1 MTFNISISKV
11 TVNSKNVIDYSL
23 NCSRSHRSSNV
34 DIDITI
40 TGTNDAPVV
49 SGPVTDTTNDQA
61 APLTVDLLA
70 NASDVDAGGTLGD
83 DLDVAS
89 VSITGLVDGST
100 AWAETIDYTVDPET
114 GELVIDPTQFNSLDE
129 TQTLVLTVNY
139 NVVDE
144 AGAVTPATAT
154 VTVNGTNDAP
164 YVVGTTGLEDSVTE
178 IEDGEKVTFT
188 AEVDVRP
195 EFELPDYK
203 AITVEVDAA
212 EANDA
217 DIDEHI
223 DNLRT
228 RFASLKDVDR
238 ACADG
243 DVLLVDIAGSTDSG
257 DDVDD
262 LSGNA
267 MSYEMGTDG
276 MLPGFDDAVRGASA
290 GETRTFPFT
299 PSNGDWAGVPL
310 TVTATVTAVREREL
324 PALDEEFVTMAS
336 EFDTVDELRED
347 ARTRVGRLKRMEQ
360 GQQAREKVNE
370 ALMASVDIPVPEGV
384 IAAEVDVHFEDG
396 HEASDEQRA
405 EIEQQS
411 REALKRQFILDRIAE
426 VEEVSVGESELSN
439 WLMQQ
444 APRYGMAPDA
454 LAQALVESGQV
465 SMALSDIRRSKAL
478 ALVLENATVTDS
490 NGDAVDLQALES
502 ELNEAMQAAQMAQ
515 LQAQMAAAESGQ

>member
-1 MTFNISISKV
+1 VKTDLESLSPTRVKLTVELLFDELQPSFDKAYASIAKQVSVPGFRKGKV
-11 TVNSKNVIDYSL
+11 PARVIEQRFGRGAVL
-23 NCSRSHRSSNV
+23 EEA
-34 DIDITI
+34 I
-40 TGTNDAPVV
+40 NDAVPKAYEDALREKEIVPV
-49 SGPVTDTTNDQA
+49 GRPE
-61 APLTVDLLA
+61 VD
-70 NASDVDAGGTLGD
+70 
-83 DLDVAS
+83 
-89 VSITGLVDGST
+89 
-100 AWAETIDYTVDPET
+100 
-114 GELVIDPTQFNSLDE
+114 
-129 TQTLVLTVNY
+129 
-139 NVVDE
+139 
-144 AGAVTPATAT
+144 
-154 VTVNGTNDAP
+154 
-164 YVVGTTGLEDSVTE
+164 VTE

-384 IAAEVDVHFEDG
+384 IAAEVDAHFEDG
-396 HEASDEQRA
+396 DEASDEQRA

-411 REALKRQFILDRIAE
+411 REALKSQFILDRIAE

>member
-1 MTFNISISKV
+1 MKTDLESLSPTRVKLTVELLFDELQPSFDKAYASIAKQVSVPGFRKGKV
-11 TVNSKNVIDYSL
+11 PARVIEQRFGRGAVL
-23 NCSRSHRSSNV
+23 EEA
-34 DIDITI
+34 I
-40 TGTNDAPVV
+40 NDAVPKAYEDALREKEIVPV
-49 SGPVTDTTNDQA
+49 GRPE
-61 APLTVDLLA
+61 VD
-70 NASDVDAGGTLGD
+70 
-83 DLDVAS
+83 
-89 VSITGLVDGST
+89 
-100 AWAETIDYTVDPET
+100 
-114 GELVIDPTQFNSLDE
+114 
-129 TQTLVLTVNY
+129 
-139 NVVDE
+139 
-144 AGAVTPATAT
+144 
-154 VTVNGTNDAP
+154 
-164 YVVGTTGLEDSVTE
+164 VTE

-276 MLPGFDDAVRGASA
+276 MLPGFDDAVRGARA

-384 IAAEVDVHFEDG
+384 IAAEVDAHFEDG
-396 HEASDEQRA
+396 DEASDEQRA

-411 REALKRQFILDRIAE
+411 REALKSQFILDRIAE

>member
-1 MTFNISISKV
+1 MKTDLESLSPTRVKLTVELPFDELQPSFDKAYASIAKQVSVPGFRKGKV
-11 TVNSKNVIDYSL
+11 PARVIEQRFGRGAVL
-23 NCSRSHRSSNV
+23 EEA
-34 DIDITI
+34 I
-40 TGTNDAPVV
+40 NDAVPKAYEDALREKEIVPV
-49 SGPVTDTTNDQA
+49 GRPE
-61 APLTVDLLA
+61 VD
-70 NASDVDAGGTLGD
+70 
-83 DLDVAS
+83 
-89 VSITGLVDGST
+89 
-100 AWAETIDYTVDPET
+100 
-114 GELVIDPTQFNSLDE
+114 
-129 TQTLVLTVNY
+129 
-139 NVVDE
+139 
-144 AGAVTPATAT
+144 
-154 VTVNGTNDAP
+154 
-164 YVVGTTGLEDSVTE
+164 VTE

-212 EANDA
+212 EASDA

-262 LSGNA
+262 LSANA

-299 PSNGDWAGVPL
+299 PSNGDWAGVLL

-384 IAAEVDVHFEDG
+384 IAAEVDAHFEDG

-411 REALKRQFILDRIAE
+411 REALKSQFIFDRIAE

>member
-1 MTFNISISKV
+1 MYVKTDLESLSPTRVKLTVELPFDELQPSFDKAYASIAKQVSVPGFRKGKV
-11 TVNSKNVIDYSL
+11 PARVIEQRFGRGAVL
-23 NCSRSHRSSNV
+23 EEA
-34 DIDITI
+34 I
-40 TGTNDAPVV
+40 NDAVPKAYEDALREKEIVPV
-49 SGPVTDTTNDQA
+49 GRPE
-61 APLTVDLLA
+61 VD
-70 NASDVDAGGTLGD
+70 
-83 DLDVAS
+83 
-89 VSITGLVDGST
+89 
-100 AWAETIDYTVDPET
+100 
-114 GELVIDPTQFNSLDE
+114 
-129 TQTLVLTVNY
+129 
-139 NVVDE
+139 
-144 AGAVTPATAT
+144 
-154 VTVNGTNDAP
+154 
-164 YVVGTTGLEDSVTE
+164 VTE

-188 AEVDVRP
+188 AEVDIRP

-212 EANDA
+212 EASDA

-243 DVLLVDIAGSTDSG
+243 DVLLVDISGSTDSG

-262 LSGNA
+262 LSGSA

-299 PSNGDWAGVPL
+299 PSNGDWAEVPL

-384 IAAEVDVHFEDG
+384 IAAEVDARFEDG
-396 HEASDEQRA
+396 HEASDEHRA

-411 REALKRQFILDRIAE
+411 REALKSQFILDRIAE
-426 VEEVSVGESELSN
+426 VEEVSVGESELSK

>member
-1 MTFNISISKV
+1 MKTDLESLSPTRVKLTVELPFDELQPSFDKAYASIAKQVSVPGFRKGKV
-11 TVNSKNVIDYSL
+11 PARVIEQRFGRGAVL
-23 NCSRSHRSSNV
+23 EEA
-34 DIDITI
+34 I
-40 TGTNDAPVV
+40 NDAVPKAYEDALREKEIVPV
-49 SGPVTDTTNDQA
+49 GRPE
-61 APLTVDLLA
+61 VD
-70 NASDVDAGGTLGD
+70 
-83 DLDVAS
+83 
-89 VSITGLVDGST
+89 
-100 AWAETIDYTVDPET
+100 
-114 GELVIDPTQFNSLDE
+114 
-129 TQTLVLTVNY
+129 
-139 NVVDE
+139 
-144 AGAVTPATAT
+144 
-154 VTVNGTNDAP
+154 
-164 YVVGTTGLEDSVTE
+164 VTE

-188 AEVDVRP
+188 AEVDIRP

-212 EANDA
+212 EASDA

-262 LSGNA
+262 LSGSA

-384 IAAEVDVHFEDG
+384 IAAEVDAYFEDG
-396 HEASDEQRA
+396 HEASDEDRA

>member
-1 MTFNISISKV
+1 MKTDLESLSPTRVKLTVELLFDELQPSFDKAYASIAKQVSVPGFRKGKV
-11 TVNSKNVIDYSL
+11 PARVIEQRFGRGAVL
-23 NCSRSHRSSNV
+23 EEA
-34 DIDITI
+34 I
-40 TGTNDAPVV
+40 NDAVPKAYEDALREKEIVPV
-49 SGPVTDTTNDQA
+49 GRPE
-61 APLTVDLLA
+61 VD
-70 NASDVDAGGTLGD
+70 
-83 DLDVAS
+83 
-89 VSITGLVDGST
+89 
-100 AWAETIDYTVDPET
+100 
-114 GELVIDPTQFNSLDE
+114 
-129 TQTLVLTVNY
+129 
-139 NVVDE
+139 
-144 AGAVTPATAT
+144 
-154 VTVNGTNDAP
+154 
-164 YVVGTTGLEDSVTE
+164 VTE

-384 IAAEVDVHFEDG
+384 IAAEVDAHFEDG

-411 REALKRQFILDRIAE
+411 REALKSQFILDRIAE

>member
-1 MTFNISISKV
+1 MKTDLESLSPTRVKLTVELPFDELQPSFDKAYASIAKQVSVPGFRKGKV
-11 TVNSKNVIDYSL
+11 PARVIEQRFGRGAVL
-23 NCSRSHRSSNV
+23 EEA
-34 DIDITI
+34 I
-40 TGTNDAPVV
+40 NDAVPKAYEDALREKEIVPV
-49 SGPVTDTTNDQA
+49 GRPE
-61 APLTVDLLA
+61 VD
-70 NASDVDAGGTLGD
+70 
-83 DLDVAS
+83 
-89 VSITGLVDGST
+89 
-100 AWAETIDYTVDPET
+100 
-114 GELVIDPTQFNSLDE
+114 
-129 TQTLVLTVNY
+129 
-139 NVVDE
+139 
-144 AGAVTPATAT
+144 
-154 VTVNGTNDAP
+154 
-164 YVVGTTGLEDSVTE
+164 VTE

-188 AEVDVRP
+188 AEVEVRP

-384 IAAEVDVHFEDG
+384 IAAEVDAHFEDG
-396 HEASDEQRA
+396 DEASDEQRA

-411 REALKRQFILDRIAE
+411 REALKSQFILDRIAE

>member
-1 MTFNISISKV
+1 MKTDLESLSPTRVKLTVELPFDELQPSFDKAYASIAKQVSVPGFRKGKV
-11 TVNSKNVIDYSL
+11 PARVIEQRFGRGAVL
-23 NCSRSHRSSNV
+23 EEA
-34 DIDITI
+34 I
-40 TGTNDAPVV
+40 NDAVPKAYEDALREKEIVPV
-49 SGPVTDTTNDQA
+49 GRPE
-61 APLTVDLLA
+61 VD
-70 NASDVDAGGTLGD
+70 
-83 DLDVAS
+83 
-89 VSITGLVDGST
+89 
-100 AWAETIDYTVDPET
+100 
-114 GELVIDPTQFNSLDE
+114 
-129 TQTLVLTVNY
+129 
-139 NVVDE
+139 
-144 AGAVTPATAT
+144 
-154 VTVNGTNDAP
+154 
-164 YVVGTTGLEDSVTE
+164 VTE

-203 AITVEVDAA
+203 AITVEVNAA
-212 EANDA
+212 EASDA

-223 DNLRT
+223 DSLRT

-243 DVLLVDIAGSTDSG
+243 DVLLVDIAGTTDSG

-384 IAAEVDVHFEDG
+384 IAAEVDAHFEDG

-411 REALKRQFILDRIAE
+411 REALKSQFILDRIAE

>member
-1 MTFNISISKV
+1 MKTDLESLSPTRVKLTVELPFDELQPSFDKAYASIARQVSVPGFRKGKV
-11 TVNSKNVIDYSL
+11 PARVIEQRFGRGAVL
-23 NCSRSHRSSNV
+23 EEA
-34 DIDITI
+34 I
-40 TGTNDAPVV
+40 NDAVPKAYEDALREKEIVPV
-49 SGPVTDTTNDQA
+49 GRPE
-61 APLTVDLLA
+61 VD
-70 NASDVDAGGTLGD
+70 
-83 DLDVAS
+83 
-89 VSITGLVDGST
+89 
-100 AWAETIDYTVDPET
+100 
-114 GELVIDPTQFNSLDE
+114 
-129 TQTLVLTVNY
+129 
-139 NVVDE
+139 
-144 AGAVTPATAT
+144 
-154 VTVNGTNDAP
+154 
-164 YVVGTTGLEDSVTE
+164 VTE

-212 EANDA
+212 EASDA

-267 MSYEMGTDG
+267 MSCEMGTDG

-299 PSNGDWAGVPL
+299 PSNGDWAGVLL

-384 IAAEVDVHFEDG
+384 IAAEVDARFEDG

-411 REALKRQFILDRIAE
+411 REALKSQFILDRIAE

-478 ALVLENATVTDS
+478 ALVLENATVTDG

-515 LQAQMAAAESGQ
+515 LQAQMAAAESGP

>member
-1 MTFNISISKV
+1 MYVKTDLESLSPTRVKLTVELPFDELQPSFDKAYASIAKQVSVPGFRKGKV
-11 TVNSKNVIDYSL
+11 PARVIEQRFGRGAVL
-23 NCSRSHRSSNV
+23 EEA
-34 DIDITI
+34 I
-40 TGTNDAPVV
+40 NDAVPKAYEDALREKEIVPV
-49 SGPVTDTTNDQA
+49 GRPE
-61 APLTVDLLA
+61 VD
-70 NASDVDAGGTLGD
+70 
-83 DLDVAS
+83 
-89 VSITGLVDGST
+89 
-100 AWAETIDYTVDPET
+100 
-114 GELVIDPTQFNSLDE
+114 
-129 TQTLVLTVNY
+129 
-139 NVVDE
+139 
-144 AGAVTPATAT
+144 
-154 VTVNGTNDAP
+154 
-164 YVVGTTGLEDSVTE
+164 VTE

-188 AEVDVRP
+188 AEVDIRP

-212 EANDA
+212 EASDA

-243 DVLLVDIAGSTDSG
+243 DVLLVDISGSTDSG

-262 LSGNA
+262 LSGSA

-347 ARTRVGRLKRMEQ
+347 ARTRVARLKRMEQ

-384 IAAEVDVHFEDG
+384 IAAEVDAHFEDG
-396 HEASDEQRA
+396 HEASDEHRA

-411 REALKRQFILDRIAE
+411 REALKSQFILDRIAE

>member
-1 MTFNISISKV
+1 MKTDLESLSPTRVKLTVELLFDELQPSFDKAYASIAKQVSVPGFRKGKV
-11 TVNSKNVIDYSL
+11 PARVIEQRFGRGAVL
-23 NCSRSHRSSNV
+23 EEA
-34 DIDITI
+34 I
-40 TGTNDAPVV
+40 NDAVPKAYEDALREKEIVPV
-49 SGPVTDTTNDQA
+49 GRPE
-61 APLTVDLLA
+61 VD
-70 NASDVDAGGTLGD
+70 
-83 DLDVAS
+83 
-89 VSITGLVDGST
+89 
-100 AWAETIDYTVDPET
+100 
-114 GELVIDPTQFNSLDE
+114 
-129 TQTLVLTVNY
+129 
-139 NVVDE
+139 
-144 AGAVTPATAT
+144 
-154 VTVNGTNDAP
+154 
-164 YVVGTTGLEDSVTE
+164 VTE

-262 LSGNA
+262 LSGSA

-384 IAAEVDVHFEDG
+384 IAAEVDAHFEDG
-396 HEASDEQRA
+396 DEASDEQRA

-411 REALKRQFILDRIAE
+411 REALKSQFILDRIAE

>member
-1 MTFNISISKV
+1 MKTDLESLSPTRVKLTVQLPFDELQPSFDKAYASIAKQVSVPGFRKGKV
-11 TVNSKNVIDYSL
+11 PARVIEQRFGRGAVL
-23 NCSRSHRSSNV
+23 EEA
-34 DIDITI
+34 I
-40 TGTNDAPVV
+40 NDAVPKAYEDALREKEIVPV
-49 SGPVTDTTNDQA
+49 GRPE
-61 APLTVDLLA
+61 VD
-70 NASDVDAGGTLGD
+70 
-83 DLDVAS
+83 
-89 VSITGLVDGST
+89 
-100 AWAETIDYTVDPET
+100 
-114 GELVIDPTQFNSLDE
+114 
-129 TQTLVLTVNY
+129 
-139 NVVDE
+139 
-144 AGAVTPATAT
+144 
-154 VTVNGTNDAP
+154 
-164 YVVGTTGLEDSVTE
+164 VTE

-384 IAAEVDVHFEDG
+384 IAAEVDAHFEDG
-396 HEASDEQRA
+396 DEASDEQRA

-411 REALKRQFILDRIAE
+411 REALKSQFILDRIAE

>member
-1 MTFNISISKV
+1 MKTDLESLSPTRVKLTVELLFDELQPSFDKAYASIAKQVSVPGFRKGKV
-11 TVNSKNVIDYSL
+11 PARVIEQRFGRGAVL
-23 NCSRSHRSSNV
+23 EEA
-34 DIDITI
+34 I
-40 TGTNDAPVV
+40 NDAVPKAYEEALREKEIVPV
-49 SGPVTDTTNDQA
+49 GRPE
-61 APLTVDLLA
+61 VD
-70 NASDVDAGGTLGD
+70 
-83 DLDVAS
+83 
-89 VSITGLVDGST
+89 
-100 AWAETIDYTVDPET
+100 
-114 GELVIDPTQFNSLDE
+114 
-129 TQTLVLTVNY
+129 
-139 NVVDE
+139 
-144 AGAVTPATAT
+144 
-154 VTVNGTNDAP
+154 
-164 YVVGTTGLEDSVTE
+164 VTE

-212 EANDA
+212 EASDA

-384 IAAEVDVHFEDG
+384 IAAEVDAHFEDG

-411 REALKRQFILDRIAE
+411 REALKSQFILDRIAE